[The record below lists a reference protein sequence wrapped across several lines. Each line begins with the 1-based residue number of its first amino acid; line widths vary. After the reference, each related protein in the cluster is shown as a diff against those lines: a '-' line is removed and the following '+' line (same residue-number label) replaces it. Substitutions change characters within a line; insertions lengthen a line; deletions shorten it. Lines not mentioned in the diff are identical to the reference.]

1 MNPQPFVYDTIALPI
16 ELFQHMKLLYE
27 NLVFIQY
34 VLILNFFF
42 IWYNYFKGGNMNNLN
57 YDRIYDIL
65 NKINFPLV
73 IVIILLGLVVLFL
86 ISKILLKA
94 GIFLLAMTF
103 IFDMI
108 LRVLPF
114 DIYTNYPS
122 IKLIIYILYA
132 LGFFIFAYKNIK
144 KILKKKRKR
153 ELFKDKI
160 PVKKEKSENNPIKK
174 FFSYT
179 GSLPFLLMLILN
191 LFNPEEGTYKNILS
205 LLTSLSFLL
214 MVFTTLYNT
223 YKRIDTLKENKGRMR
238 FDDLNIPFRKNSS
251 KESKNSDRKVLKKED
266 GEIEEDIDKT
276 QTRKLNL
283 DDIKEDLNKN
293 SFNPIDLED
302 FKDSMDQTDLINLIN
317 DKSSKLI
324 TMISLTNLSDGVKK
338 SYKSNKCI
346 AEIRQDSEY
355 KVDLEFENY
364 NDYDYGRFIDL
375 LLDYSKNR
383 SKYKFQLDLIPQ
395 KAKNS
400 KVVFYDPSNLY
411 ELDRDFGDKFQGR
424 TISMN
429 FPKYKINYIT
439 EN

>member
-1 MNPQPFVYDTIALPI
+1 
-16 ELFQHMKLLYE
+16 
-27 NLVFIQY
+27 
-34 VLILNFFF
+34 
-42 IWYNYFKGGNMNNLN
+42 MNNIN

-65 NKINFPLV
+65 NGINLPLV
-73 IVIILLGLVVLFL
+73 IIFILIGLIILFL

-94 GIFLLAMTF
+94 GMFLLALTF
-103 IFDMI
+103 ILDMFI
-108 LRVLPF
+108 RVLPF
-114 DIYTNYPS
+114 NIYLNFPI

-132 LGFFIFAYKNIK
+132 LGIFIFAYKNIR

-153 ELFKDKI
+153 ELFKDKN
-160 PVKKEKSENNPIKK
+160 PVKEEKSSENPIKR

-191 LFNPEEGTYKNILS
+191 LFSPGDGLYKNILS
-205 LLTSLSFLL
+205 LITSLSFLF

-238 FDDLNIPFRKNSS
+238 FDDLNIPFRKNSLNQ
-251 KESKNSDRKVLKKED
+251 SKNSNRKVLKKED
-266 GEIEEDIDKT
+266 ELEDKKDIDLSE
-276 QTRKLNL
+276 TRKLNL
-283 DDIKEDLNKN
+283 DDIKEELNKN
-293 SFNPIDLED
+293 SFNLINLDD
-302 FKDSMDQTDLINLIN
+302 FKDTMDQNDLINLIN
-317 DKSSKLI
+317 DKNSKLI

-338 SYKSNKCI
+338 SYKSDKCI
-346 AEIRQDSEY
+346 ADIRQDSEY
-355 KVDLEFENY
+355 KVDLEFENF

-375 LLDYSKNR
+375 LLDYSKSR
-383 SKYKFQLDLIPQ
+383 SKYKFQLDLIPE

-411 ELDRDFGDKFQGR
+411 ELDRTFGDKFQGR

>member
-1 MNPQPFVYDTIALPI
+1 
-16 ELFQHMKLLYE
+16 
-27 NLVFIQY
+27 
-34 VLILNFFF
+34 
-42 IWYNYFKGGNMNNLN
+42 MNNIN

-65 NKINFPLV
+65 NGINLPLV
-73 IVIILLGLVVLFL
+73 IIFILIGLIILFL

-94 GIFLLAMTF
+94 GMFLLALTF
-103 IFDMI
+103 ILDMFI
-108 LRVLPF
+108 RVLPF
-114 DIYTNYPS
+114 NIYLNFPI
-122 IKLIIYILYA
+122 IKLIIYIMYA
-132 LGFFIFAYKNIK
+132 LGIFIFAYKNIR

-153 ELFKDKI
+153 ELFKDKN
-160 PVKKEKSENNPIKK
+160 PVKEEKSSENPIKR

-191 LFNPEEGTYKNILS
+191 LFSPGDGLYKNILS
-205 LLTSLSFLL
+205 LITSLSFLF

-238 FDDLNIPFRKNSS
+238 FDDLNIPFRKNSLNQ
-251 KESKNSDRKVLKKED
+251 SKNSNRKVLKKED
-266 GEIEEDIDKT
+266 ELEDKKDIDLSE
-276 QTRKLNL
+276 TRKLNL
-283 DDIKEDLNKN
+283 DDIKEELNKN
-293 SFNPIDLED
+293 SFNFINLDD
-302 FKDSMDQTDLINLIN
+302 FKDTMDQNDLINLIN
-317 DKSSKLI
+317 DKNSKLI

-338 SYKSNKCI
+338 SYKSDKCI
-346 AEIRQDSEY
+346 ADIRQDSEY
-355 KVDLEFENY
+355 KVDLEFENF

-375 LLDYSKNR
+375 LLDYSKSR
-383 SKYKFQLDLIPQ
+383 SKYKFQLDLIPE

-411 ELDRDFGDKFQGR
+411 ELDRTFGDKFQGR

>member
-1 MNPQPFVYDTIALPI
+1 
-16 ELFQHMKLLYE
+16 
-27 NLVFIQY
+27 
-34 VLILNFFF
+34 
-42 IWYNYFKGGNMNNLN
+42 MNNLN
-57 YDRIYDIL
+57 YDIIYDIL
-65 NKINFPLV
+65 NRINFPLA
-73 IVIILLGLVVLFL
+73 IIFILLLLVVLFL

-94 GIFLLAMTF
+94 GMFLLAMTF

-114 DIYTNYPS
+114 DIYQNYPS
-122 IKLIIYILYA
+122 IKSIIYILYA
-132 LGFFIFAYKNIK
+132 LGFIIFAYKNMK

-160 PVKKEKSENNPIKK
+160 PAKKEKSENNPIKK
-174 FFSYT
+174 FFSFT
-179 GSLPFLLMLILN
+179 GSLPFLMMLVLN
-191 LFNPEEGTYKNILS
+191 LFKPEDGIYKNILG
-205 LLTSLSFLL
+205 LLTSLSFLF
-214 MVFTTLYNT
+214 MVFTTLFNT
-223 YKRIDTLKENKGRMR
+223 YKRIDTFKENKGRMR
-238 FDDLNIPFRKNSS
+238 FDDLNIPFRKNSPQ
-251 KESKNSDRKVLKKED
+251 ESKNSDRKVLKKEEED
-266 GEIEEDIDKT
+266 IEEDLDKT

-283 DDIKEDLNKN
+283 DDIKEELNKN
-293 SFNPIDLED
+293 SFDPINLDD
-302 FKDSMDQTDLINLIN
+302 FKDTMDQNDLINLIN
-317 DKSSKLI
+317 DKNSKLV

-439 EN
+439 QN

>member
-1 MNPQPFVYDTIALPI
+1 
-16 ELFQHMKLLYE
+16 
-27 NLVFIQY
+27 
-34 VLILNFFF
+34 
-42 IWYNYFKGGNMNNLN
+42 MNNIN

-65 NKINFPLV
+65 NGINLPLV
-73 IVIILLGLVVLFL
+73 IIFILIGLIILFL

-94 GIFLLAMTF
+94 GMFLLALTF
-103 IFDMI
+103 ILDMFI
-108 LRVLPF
+108 RVLPF
-114 DIYTNYPS
+114 NIYLNFPI

-132 LGFFIFAYKNIK
+132 LGIFIFAYKNIR

-153 ELFKDKI
+153 ELFKDKN
-160 PVKKEKSENNPIKK
+160 PVKEEKSSENPIKR

-191 LFNPEEGTYKNILS
+191 LFSPGDGLYKNILS
-205 LLTSLSFLL
+205 LITSLSFLF

-238 FDDLNIPFRKNSS
+238 FDDLNIPFRKNSLNQ
-251 KESKNSDRKVLKKED
+251 SKNSNRKVLKKED
-266 GEIEEDIDKT
+266 ELEDKKDIDLSE
-276 QTRKLNL
+276 TRKLNL
-283 DDIKEDLNKN
+283 DDIKEELNKN
-293 SFNPIDLED
+293 SFNLINLDD
-302 FKDSMDQTDLINLIN
+302 FKDTMDQNDLINLIN
-317 DKSSKLI
+317 DKNSKLI

-338 SYKSNKCI
+338 SYKSDKCI
-346 AEIRQDSEY
+346 ADIRQDSEY
-355 KVDLEFENY
+355 KVDLEFENF

-383 SKYKFQLDLIPQ
+383 SKYKFQLDLIPE

-411 ELDRDFGDKFQGR
+411 ELDRTFGDKFQGR

>member
-1 MNPQPFVYDTIALPI
+1 
-16 ELFQHMKLLYE
+16 
-27 NLVFIQY
+27 
-34 VLILNFFF
+34 
-42 IWYNYFKGGNMNNLN
+42 MNNIN

-65 NKINFPLV
+65 NGINLPLV
-73 IVIILLGLVVLFL
+73 IIFILIGLIILFL

-94 GIFLLAMTF
+94 GMFLLALTF
-103 IFDMI
+103 ILDMFI
-108 LRVLPF
+108 RVLPF
-114 DIYTNYPS
+114 NIYLNFPI

-132 LGFFIFAYKNIK
+132 LGIFIFAYKNIR

-153 ELFKDKI
+153 ELFKDKN
-160 PVKKEKSENNPIKK
+160 PVKEEKSSENPIKR

-191 LFNPEEGTYKNILS
+191 LFSPGDGLYKNILS
-205 LLTSLSFLL
+205 LITSLSFLF

-238 FDDLNIPFRKNSS
+238 FDDLNIPFRKNSLNQ
-251 KESKNSDRKVLKKED
+251 SKNSNRKVLKKED
-266 GEIEEDIDKT
+266 ELEDKKDIDLSE
-276 QTRKLNL
+276 TRKLNL
-283 DDIKEDLNKN
+283 DDIKEELDKN
-293 SFNPIDLED
+293 SFNLINLDD
-302 FKDSMDQTDLINLIN
+302 FKDTMDQNDLINLIN
-317 DKSSKLI
+317 DKNSKLI

-338 SYKSNKCI
+338 SYKSDKCI
-346 AEIRQDSEY
+346 ADIRQDSEY
-355 KVDLEFENY
+355 KVDLEFENF

-375 LLDYSKNR
+375 LLDYSKSR
-383 SKYKFQLDLIPQ
+383 SKYKFQLDLIPE

-411 ELDRDFGDKFQGR
+411 ELDREFGDKFQGR

>member
-1 MNPQPFVYDTIALPI
+1 
-16 ELFQHMKLLYE
+16 MKLLYE

-73 IVIILLGLVVLFL
+73 IVIILIGLVVLFL

-114 DIYTNYPS
+114 DIYLNYPS

-266 GEIEEDIDKT
+266 EEIEEDLDKT

-283 DDIKEDLNKN
+283 DDIKEELNKN

-317 DKSSKLI
+317 DKSSRLI

>member
-1 MNPQPFVYDTIALPI
+1 
-16 ELFQHMKLLYE
+16 
-27 NLVFIQY
+27 
-34 VLILNFFF
+34 
-42 IWYNYFKGGNMNNLN
+42 MNNLN
-57 YDRIYDIL
+57 YDGIFDIL
-65 NKINFPLV
+65 NRINFPLA
-73 IVIILLGLVVLFL
+73 IVIILIGLVILFF

-114 DIYTNYPS
+114 DIYLNYPN

-132 LGFFIFAYKNIK
+132 LGFVIFAYKNIK
-144 KILKKKRKR
+144 RILKEKRKR
-153 ELFKDKI
+153 ELFKDKNPI
-160 PVKKEKSENNPIKK
+160 KKEKSGNNPIKR

-179 GSLPFLLMLILN
+179 GSLPFLLMLVLN
-191 LFNPEEGTYKNILS
+191 LFNPDEGTYKNILH
-205 LLTSLSFLL
+205 LLTSLSFLF

-238 FDDLNIPFRKNSS
+238 FDDLNIPFKKNSFQ
-251 KESKNSDRKVLKKED
+251 KSKNSDRKVLKKE
-266 GEIEEDIDKT
+266 EKIEEDFDKIE
-276 QTRKLNL
+276 TRRLNL
-283 DDIKEDLNKN
+283 GDIKEELNKN
-293 SFNPIDLED
+293 SFDSINLDD
-302 FKDSMDQTDLINLIN
+302 FKDTMDQIDLINLIN
-317 DKSSKLI
+317 DKNSKLV

-338 SYKSNKCI
+338 SYKSDKCI
-346 AEIRQDSEY
+346 ADIRQDSEY

-395 KAKNS
+395 KSKNS
-400 KVVFYDPSNLY
+400 RVVFYDPSNLY

-439 EN
+439 QN

>member
-73 IVIILLGLVVLFL
+73 IVIILIGLVVLFL

-114 DIYTNYPS
+114 DIYLNYPN

-191 LFNPEEGTYKNILS
+191 LFNPEEGIYKNILS
-205 LLTSLSFLL
+205 LLTSLSFLF

-238 FDDLNIPFRKNSS
+238 FDDLNIPFRKNSF

-266 GEIEEDIDKT
+266 EEIEEDLDKS

-283 DDIKEDLNKN
+283 DDIKEELNKN
-293 SFNPIDLED
+293 SFNPINLED

-395 KAKNS
+395 KSKNS
-400 KVVFYDPSNLY
+400 RVVFYDPSNLY

>member
-1 MNPQPFVYDTIALPI
+1 
-16 ELFQHMKLLYE
+16 
-27 NLVFIQY
+27 
-34 VLILNFFF
+34 
-42 IWYNYFKGGNMNNLN
+42 MNNIN

-65 NKINFPLV
+65 NGINLPLV
-73 IVIILLGLVVLFL
+73 IIFILIGLIILFL

-94 GIFLLAMTF
+94 GMFLLALTF
-103 IFDMI
+103 ILDMFI
-108 LRVLPF
+108 RVLPF
-114 DIYTNYPS
+114 NIYLNFPI

-132 LGFFIFAYKNIK
+132 LGIFIFAYKNIR

-153 ELFKDKI
+153 ELFKDKN
-160 PVKKEKSENNPIKK
+160 PVKEEKSSENPIKR

-191 LFNPEEGTYKNILS
+191 LFSPGDGLYKNILS
-205 LLTSLSFLL
+205 LITSLSFLF

-238 FDDLNIPFRKNSS
+238 FDDLNIPFKKNSLNQ
-251 KESKNSDRKVLKKED
+251 SKNSNRKVLKKED
-266 GEIEEDIDKT
+266 ELEDKKDIDLSE
-276 QTRKLNL
+276 TRKLNL
-283 DDIKEDLNKN
+283 DDIKEELNKN
-293 SFNPIDLED
+293 SFNLINLDD
-302 FKDSMDQTDLINLIN
+302 FKDTMDQNDLINLIN
-317 DKSSKLI
+317 DKNSKLI

-338 SYKSNKCI
+338 SYKSDKCI
-346 AEIRQDSEY
+346 ADIRQDSEY
-355 KVDLEFENY
+355 KVDLEFENF

-383 SKYKFQLDLIPQ
+383 SKYKFQLDLIPE

-411 ELDRDFGDKFQGR
+411 ELDRTFGDKFQGR

>member
-1 MNPQPFVYDTIALPI
+1 
-16 ELFQHMKLLYE
+16 
-27 NLVFIQY
+27 
-34 VLILNFFF
+34 
-42 IWYNYFKGGNMNNLN
+42 MNNLN
-57 YDRIYDIL
+57 YDGIFDIL
-65 NKINFPLV
+65 NRINFPLA
-73 IVIILLGLVVLFL
+73 IVIILIGLVILFL

-114 DIYTNYPS
+114 DIYLNYPN

-132 LGFFIFAYKNIK
+132 LGFVIFAYKNIK
-144 KILKKKRKR
+144 RILKEKRKR
-153 ELFKDKI
+153 ELFKDKNPI
-160 PVKKEKSENNPIKK
+160 KKEKSGNNPIKR

-179 GSLPFLLMLILN
+179 GSLPFLLMLVLN
-191 LFNPEEGTYKNILS
+191 LFNPDEGVYKNILH
-205 LLTSLSFLL
+205 LLTSLSFLF

-238 FDDLNIPFRKNSS
+238 FDDLNIPFKKNSPQ
-251 KESKNSDRKVLKKED
+251 KSKNSDRKVLKKE
-266 GEIEEDIDKT
+266 EKVEEDFDKT

-283 DDIKEDLNKN
+283 DDIKEELNKN
-293 SFNPIDLED
+293 SFDPINLDD
-302 FKDSMDQTDLINLIN
+302 FRDTMDQTDLINLIN
-317 DKSSKLI
+317 DKNSKLV

-338 SYKSNKCI
+338 SYKSDKCI
-346 AEIRQDSEY
+346 ADIRQDSEY

-383 SKYKFQLDLIPQ
+383 SKYKFQLDLVPQ
-395 KAKNS
+395 KSKNS
-400 KVVFYDPSNLY
+400 RVVFYDPSNLY

-439 EN
+439 QN

>member
-1 MNPQPFVYDTIALPI
+1 
-16 ELFQHMKLLYE
+16 
-27 NLVFIQY
+27 
-34 VLILNFFF
+34 
-42 IWYNYFKGGNMNNLN
+42 MNNLN

-73 IVIILLGLVVLFL
+73 IVIILIGLVVLFL

-114 DIYTNYPS
+114 DIYLNYPS

-266 GEIEEDIDKT
+266 EEIEEDLDKT
-276 QTRKLNL
+276 ETRKLNL
-283 DDIKEDLNKN
+283 DDIKEELNKN

-400 KVVFYDPSNLY
+400 RVVFYDPSNLY

>member
-1 MNPQPFVYDTIALPI
+1 
-16 ELFQHMKLLYE
+16 
-27 NLVFIQY
+27 
-34 VLILNFFF
+34 
-42 IWYNYFKGGNMNNLN
+42 MNNLN

-73 IVIILLGLVVLFL
+73 IVIILIGLVVLFL

-114 DIYTNYPS
+114 DIYLNYPS

-266 GEIEEDIDKT
+266 EEIEEDLDKT
-276 QTRKLNL
+276 ETRKLNL
-283 DDIKEDLNKN
+283 DDIKEELNKN
-293 SFNPIDLED
+293 SFNPINLED

-400 KVVFYDPSNLY
+400 RVVFYDPSNLY

>member
-73 IVIILLGLVVLFL
+73 IVIILIGLVVLFL

-114 DIYTNYPS
+114 DIYLNYPS

-266 GEIEEDIDKT
+266 EEIEEDLDKT
-276 QTRKLNL
+276 ETRKLNL
-283 DDIKEDLNKN
+283 DDIKEELNKN

>member
-1 MNPQPFVYDTIALPI
+1 
-16 ELFQHMKLLYE
+16 
-27 NLVFIQY
+27 
-34 VLILNFFF
+34 
-42 IWYNYFKGGNMNNLN
+42 MNNIN

-65 NKINFPLV
+65 NGINLPLV
-73 IVIILLGLVVLFL
+73 IIFILIGLIILFL

-94 GIFLLAMTF
+94 GMFLLALTF
-103 IFDMI
+103 ILDMFI
-108 LRVLPF
+108 RVLPF
-114 DIYTNYPS
+114 NIYLNFPI
-122 IKLIIYILYA
+122 IKLIIYIMYA
-132 LGFFIFAYKNIK
+132 LGIFIFAYKNIR

-153 ELFKDKI
+153 ELFKDKN
-160 PVKKEKSENNPIKK
+160 PVKEEKSSENPIKR

-191 LFNPEEGTYKNILS
+191 LFSPGDGLYKNILS
-205 LLTSLSFLL
+205 LITSLSFLF

-238 FDDLNIPFRKNSS
+238 FDDLNIPFRKNSLNQ
-251 KESKNSDRKVLKKED
+251 SKNSNRKVLKNED
-266 GEIEEDIDKT
+266 ELEDKKDIDLSE
-276 QTRKLNL
+276 TRKLNL
-283 DDIKEDLNKN
+283 DDIKEELNKD
-293 SFNPIDLED
+293 SFNLINLDD
-302 FKDSMDQTDLINLIN
+302 FKDTMDQNDLINLIN
-317 DKSSKLI
+317 DKNSKLI

-338 SYKSNKCI
+338 SYKSDKCI
-346 AEIRQDSEY
+346 ADIRQDSEY
-355 KVDLEFENY
+355 KVDLEFENF

-375 LLDYSKNR
+375 LLDYSKSR
-383 SKYKFQLDLIPQ
+383 SKYKFQLDLIPE

-411 ELDRDFGDKFQGR
+411 ELNRTFGDKFQGR

>member
-1 MNPQPFVYDTIALPI
+1 
-16 ELFQHMKLLYE
+16 
-27 NLVFIQY
+27 
-34 VLILNFFF
+34 
-42 IWYNYFKGGNMNNLN
+42 MNNLN

-73 IVIILLGLVVLFL
+73 IVIILIGLVVLFL

-114 DIYTNYPS
+114 DIYLNYPS

-191 LFNPEEGTYKNILS
+191 LFNPEEGIYKNILS

-238 FDDLNIPFRKNSS
+238 FDDLNIPFRKNSF

-266 GEIEEDIDKT
+266 EEIEEDLDKT

-283 DDIKEDLNKN
+283 DDIKEELNKN
-293 SFNPIDLED
+293 SFNPINLED

-395 KAKNS
+395 KSKNS
-400 KVVFYDPSNLY
+400 RVVFYDPSNLY

>member
-1 MNPQPFVYDTIALPI
+1 
-16 ELFQHMKLLYE
+16 
-27 NLVFIQY
+27 
-34 VLILNFFF
+34 
-42 IWYNYFKGGNMNNLN
+42 MNNLN
-57 YDRIYDIL
+57 YDGIFDIL
-65 NKINFPLV
+65 NRINFPLA
-73 IVIILLGLVVLFL
+73 IVIIIIGLVILFL

-114 DIYTNYPS
+114 DIYLNYPN

-132 LGFFIFAYKNIK
+132 LGFVIFAYKNIK
-144 KILKKKRKR
+144 RILKEKRKR
-153 ELFKDKI
+153 ELFKDKNPI
-160 PVKKEKSENNPIKK
+160 KKEKSGNNPIKR

-179 GSLPFLLMLILN
+179 GSLPFLLMLVLN
-191 LFNPEEGTYKNILS
+191 LFNPDEGVYKNILH
-205 LLTSLSFLL
+205 LLTSLSFLF

-238 FDDLNIPFRKNSS
+238 FDDLNIPFKKNSPQ
-251 KESKNSDRKVLKKED
+251 KSKNSDRKVLKKE
-266 GEIEEDIDKT
+266 EKVEEDFDKT

-283 DDIKEDLNKN
+283 DDIKEELNKN
-293 SFNPIDLED
+293 SFDPINLDD
-302 FKDSMDQTDLINLIN
+302 FRDTMDQTDLINLIN
-317 DKSSKLI
+317 DKNSKLV

-338 SYKSNKCI
+338 SYKSDKCI
-346 AEIRQDSEY
+346 ADIRQDSEY

-383 SKYKFQLDLIPQ
+383 SKYKFQLDLVPQ
-395 KAKNS
+395 KSKNS
-400 KVVFYDPSNLY
+400 RVVFYDPSNLY

-439 EN
+439 QN

>member
-1 MNPQPFVYDTIALPI
+1 
-16 ELFQHMKLLYE
+16 
-27 NLVFIQY
+27 
-34 VLILNFFF
+34 
-42 IWYNYFKGGNMNNLN
+42 MNNLN

-73 IVIILLGLVVLFL
+73 IVIILIGLVVLFF

-114 DIYTNYPS
+114 DIYTNYPC

-238 FDDLNIPFRKNSS
+238 FDDLNIPFRKNSF

-266 GEIEEDIDKT
+266 EEIEEDLDKS

-283 DDIKEDLNKN
+283 DDIKEELNKN

-395 KAKNS
+395 KSKNS
-400 KVVFYDPSNLY
+400 RVVFYDPSNLY

>member
-1 MNPQPFVYDTIALPI
+1 
-16 ELFQHMKLLYE
+16 
-27 NLVFIQY
+27 
-34 VLILNFFF
+34 
-42 IWYNYFKGGNMNNLN
+42 MNNIN

-65 NKINFPLV
+65 NGINLPLV
-73 IVIILLGLVVLFL
+73 IIFILIGLIILFL

-94 GIFLLAMTF
+94 GMFLLALTF
-103 IFDMI
+103 ILDMFI
-108 LRVLPF
+108 RVLPF
-114 DIYTNYPS
+114 NIYLNFPI

-132 LGFFIFAYKNIK
+132 LGIFIFAYKNIR

-153 ELFKDKI
+153 ELFKDKN
-160 PVKKEKSENNPIKK
+160 PVKEEKSSENPIKR

-191 LFNPEEGTYKNILS
+191 LFSPGDGLYKNILS
-205 LLTSLSFLL
+205 LITSLSFLF

-223 YKRIDTLKENKGRMR
+223 YKKIDTLKENKGRMR
-238 FDDLNIPFRKNSS
+238 FDDLNIPFRKNSLNQ
-251 KESKNSDRKVLKKED
+251 SKNSNRKVLKKED
-266 GEIEEDIDKT
+266 ELEDKKDIDLSE
-276 QTRKLNL
+276 TRKLNL
-283 DDIKEDLNKN
+283 DDIKEELNKN
-293 SFNPIDLED
+293 SFNLINLDD
-302 FKDSMDQTDLINLIN
+302 FKDTMDQNDLINLIN
-317 DKSSKLI
+317 DKNSKLI

-338 SYKSNKCI
+338 SYKSDKCI
-346 AEIRQDSEY
+346 ADIRQDSEY
-355 KVDLEFENY
+355 KVDLEFENF

-375 LLDYSKNR
+375 LLDYSKSR
-383 SKYKFQLDLIPQ
+383 SKYKFQLDLIPE

-411 ELDRDFGDKFQGR
+411 ELDRTFGDKFQGR

>member
-1 MNPQPFVYDTIALPI
+1 
-16 ELFQHMKLLYE
+16 
-27 NLVFIQY
+27 
-34 VLILNFFF
+34 
-42 IWYNYFKGGNMNNLN
+42 MNNLN
-57 YDRIYDIL
+57 YDGIFDIL
-65 NKINFPLV
+65 NRINFPLA
-73 IVIILLGLVVLFL
+73 IVIILIGLVILFL

-114 DIYTNYPS
+114 DIYLNYPS

-266 GEIEEDIDKT
+266 EEIEEDLDKT

-283 DDIKEDLNKN
+283 DDIKEELNKN

-317 DKSSKLI
+317 DKSSRLI

>member
-1 MNPQPFVYDTIALPI
+1 
-16 ELFQHMKLLYE
+16 
-27 NLVFIQY
+27 
-34 VLILNFFF
+34 
-42 IWYNYFKGGNMNNLN
+42 MNNIN
-57 YDRIYDIL
+57 YDKIYDIL
-65 NKINFPLV
+65 NGINLPLV
-73 IVIILLGLVVLFL
+73 IIFILIGLIILFL

-94 GIFLLAMTF
+94 GMFLLALTF
-103 IFDMI
+103 ILDMFI
-108 LRVLPF
+108 RVLPF
-114 DIYTNYPS
+114 NIYLNFPI

-132 LGFFIFAYKNIK
+132 LGIFIFAYKNIR

-153 ELFKDKI
+153 ELFKDKN
-160 PVKKEKSENNPIKK
+160 PVKEEKSSENPIKR

-191 LFNPEEGTYKNILS
+191 LFSPGDGLYKNILS
-205 LLTSLSFLL
+205 LITSLSFLF

-238 FDDLNIPFRKNSS
+238 FDDLNIPFRKNSLNQ
-251 KESKNSDRKVLKKED
+251 SKNSNRKVLKKED
-266 GEIEEDIDKT
+266 ELEDKKDIDLSE
-276 QTRKLNL
+276 TRKLNL
-283 DDIKEDLNKN
+283 DDIKEELNKN
-293 SFNPIDLED
+293 SFNLINLDD
-302 FKDSMDQTDLINLIN
+302 FKDTMDQNDLINLIN
-317 DKSSKLI
+317 DKNSKLI

-338 SYKSNKCI
+338 SYKSDKCI
-346 AEIRQDSEY
+346 ADIRQDSEY
-355 KVDLEFENY
+355 KVDLEFENF

-375 LLDYSKNR
+375 LLDYSKSR
-383 SKYKFQLDLIPQ
+383 SKYKFQLDLIPE

-411 ELDRDFGDKFQGR
+411 ELDRTFGDKFQGR

>member
-1 MNPQPFVYDTIALPI
+1 
-16 ELFQHMKLLYE
+16 
-27 NLVFIQY
+27 
-34 VLILNFFF
+34 
-42 IWYNYFKGGNMNNLN
+42 MNNLN

-114 DIYTNYPS
+114 DIYLNYPN

-191 LFNPEEGTYKNILS
+191 LFNPEEGIYKNILS
-205 LLTSLSFLL
+205 LLTSLSFLF

-238 FDDLNIPFRKNSS
+238 FDDLNIPFRKNSF

-266 GEIEEDIDKT
+266 EEIEEDLDKS

-283 DDIKEDLNKN
+283 DDIKEELNKN
-293 SFNPIDLED
+293 SFNPINLED

-317 DKSSKLI
+317 DKSSRLI

-395 KAKNS
+395 KSKNS
-400 KVVFYDPSNLY
+400 RVVFYDPSNLY

>member
-1 MNPQPFVYDTIALPI
+1 
-16 ELFQHMKLLYE
+16 MKLLYE

-73 IVIILLGLVVLFL
+73 IVIILIGLVVLFL

-114 DIYTNYPS
+114 DIYLNYPS

-266 GEIEEDIDKT
+266 EEIEEDLDKT
-276 QTRKLNL
+276 ETRKLNL
-283 DDIKEDLNKN
+283 DDIKEELNKN

-400 KVVFYDPSNLY
+400 RVVFYDPSNLY

>member
-1 MNPQPFVYDTIALPI
+1 
-16 ELFQHMKLLYE
+16 
-27 NLVFIQY
+27 
-34 VLILNFFF
+34 
-42 IWYNYFKGGNMNNLN
+42 MNNIN

-65 NKINFPLV
+65 NGINLPLV
-73 IVIILLGLVVLFL
+73 IIFILIGLIILFL

-94 GIFLLAMTF
+94 GMFLLALTF
-103 IFDMI
+103 ILDMFI
-108 LRVLPF
+108 RVLPF
-114 DIYTNYPS
+114 NIYLNFPI
-122 IKLIIYILYA
+122 IKLIIYIMYA
-132 LGFFIFAYKNIK
+132 LGIFIFAYKNIR

-153 ELFKDKI
+153 ELFKDKN
-160 PVKKEKSENNPIKK
+160 PVKEEKSSENPIKR

-191 LFNPEEGTYKNILS
+191 LFSPGDGLYKNILS
-205 LLTSLSFLL
+205 LITSLSFLF

-238 FDDLNIPFRKNSS
+238 FDDLNIPFRKNSLNQ
-251 KESKNSDRKVLKKED
+251 SKNSNRKVLKNED
-266 GEIEEDIDKT
+266 ELEDKKDIDLSE
-276 QTRKLNL
+276 TRKLNL
-283 DDIKEDLNKN
+283 DDIKEELNKD
-293 SFNPIDLED
+293 SFNLINLDD
-302 FKDSMDQTDLINLIN
+302 FKDTMDQNDLINLIN
-317 DKSSKLI
+317 DKNSKLI

-338 SYKSNKCI
+338 SYKSDKCI
-346 AEIRQDSEY
+346 ADIRQDSEY
-355 KVDLEFENY
+355 KVDLEFENF

-375 LLDYSKNR
+375 LLDYSKSR
-383 SKYKFQLDLIPQ
+383 SKYKFQLDLIPE

-411 ELDRDFGDKFQGR
+411 ELDRTFGDKFQGR

>member
-73 IVIILLGLVVLFL
+73 IVIILIGLVVLFL

-266 GEIEEDIDKT
+266 EEIEEDLDKT

-283 DDIKEDLNKN
+283 DDIKEELNKN

-317 DKSSKLI
+317 DKSSRLI

>member
-1 MNPQPFVYDTIALPI
+1 M
-16 ELFQHMKLLYE
+16 
-27 NLVFIQY
+27 
-34 VLILNFFF
+34 
-42 IWYNYFKGGNMNNLN
+42 
-57 YDRIYDIL
+57 
-65 NKINFPLV
+65 
-73 IVIILLGLVVLFL
+73 
-86 ISKILLKA
+86 
-94 GIFLLAMTF
+94 FLLALTF
-103 IFDMI
+103 ILDMFI
-108 LRVLPF
+108 RVLPF
-114 DIYTNYPS
+114 NIYLNFPI

-132 LGFFIFAYKNIK
+132 LGIFIFAYKNIR

-153 ELFKDKI
+153 ELFKDKN
-160 PVKKEKSENNPIKK
+160 PVKEEKSSENPIKR

-191 LFNPEEGTYKNILS
+191 LFSPGDGLYKNILS
-205 LLTSLSFLL
+205 LITSLSFLF

-238 FDDLNIPFRKNSS
+238 FDDLNIPFRKNSLNQ
-251 KESKNSDRKVLKKED
+251 SKNSNRKVLKKED
-266 GEIEEDIDKT
+266 ELEDKKDIDLSE
-276 QTRKLNL
+276 TRKLNL
-283 DDIKEDLNKN
+283 DDIKEELNKN
-293 SFNPIDLED
+293 SFNLINLDD
-302 FKDSMDQTDLINLIN
+302 FKDTMDQNDLINLIN
-317 DKSSKLI
+317 DKNSKLI

-338 SYKSNKCI
+338 SYKSDKCI
-346 AEIRQDSEY
+346 ADIRQDSEY
-355 KVDLEFENY
+355 RVDLEFENF

-383 SKYKFQLDLIPQ
+383 SKYKFQLDLIPE

-411 ELDRDFGDKFQGR
+411 ELDRTFGDKFQGR

>member
-1 MNPQPFVYDTIALPI
+1 
-16 ELFQHMKLLYE
+16 
-27 NLVFIQY
+27 
-34 VLILNFFF
+34 
-42 IWYNYFKGGNMNNLN
+42 MNNLN
-57 YDRIYDIL
+57 YDRIFDIL
-65 NKINFPLV
+65 NRINFPLA
-73 IVIILLGLVVLFL
+73 IVIILLSLLILFL

-94 GIFLLAMTF
+94 GMFLLAMTF

-114 DIYTNYPS
+114 NIYLNYPS
-122 IKLIIYILYA
+122 IKLIIYVLYA
-132 LGFFIFAYKNIK
+132 LGFIIFAYKNIK
-144 KILKKKRKR
+144 RFLKEKRKR
-153 ELFKDKI
+153 ELFKDKDPI
-160 PVKKEKSENNPIKK
+160 KKEKSGNNPIKR

-179 GSLPFLLMLILN
+179 GSLPFLMMLVLN
-191 LFNPEEGTYKNILS
+191 LFNPDEGIYKNILH
-205 LLTSLSFLL
+205 LLTSLSFLF
-214 MVFTTLYNT
+214 MVFTTLFNT
-223 YKRIDTLKENKGRMR
+223 YKRVDKVKMNKGRMR
-238 FDDLNIPFRKNSS
+238 FDDLNIPFRKNSPQ
-251 KESKNSDRKVLKKED
+251 KSKNSDRKVLKKE
-266 GEIEEDIDKT
+266 EKIEDDFDKT
-276 QTRKLNL
+276 ETRKLNL
-283 DDIKEDLNKN
+283 DDIKEELNKN
-293 SFNPIDLED
+293 SFDPINLDD
-302 FKDSMDQTDLINLIN
+302 FKDTMDQTDLINLIN
-317 DKSSKLI
+317 DKNSKLV

-338 SYKSNKCI
+338 SYKSDKCI
-346 AEIRQDSEY
+346 ADIRQDSEF

-375 LLDYSKNR
+375 LLDYSNNR

>member
-1 MNPQPFVYDTIALPI
+1 
-16 ELFQHMKLLYE
+16 
-27 NLVFIQY
+27 
-34 VLILNFFF
+34 
-42 IWYNYFKGGNMNNLN
+42 MNNLN

-73 IVIILLGLVVLFL
+73 IVIILIGLVVLFL

-114 DIYTNYPS
+114 DIYLNYPS

-266 GEIEEDIDKT
+266 EEIEEDLDKT

-283 DDIKEDLNKN
+283 DDIKEELNKN

>member
-1 MNPQPFVYDTIALPI
+1 
-16 ELFQHMKLLYE
+16 
-27 NLVFIQY
+27 
-34 VLILNFFF
+34 
-42 IWYNYFKGGNMNNLN
+42 MNNIN

-65 NKINFPLV
+65 NGINLPLV
-73 IVIILLGLVVLFL
+73 IIFILIGLIILFL

-94 GIFLLAMTF
+94 GMFLLALTF
-103 IFDMI
+103 ILDMFI
-108 LRVLPF
+108 RVLPF
-114 DIYTNYPS
+114 NIYLNFPI

-132 LGFFIFAYKNIK
+132 LGIFIFAYKNIR

-153 ELFKDKI
+153 ELFKDKN
-160 PVKKEKSENNPIKK
+160 PVKEEKSSENPIKR

-191 LFNPEEGTYKNILS
+191 LFSPGDGLYKNILS
-205 LLTSLSFLL
+205 LITSLSFLF

-238 FDDLNIPFRKNSS
+238 FDDLNIPFKKNSLN
-251 KESKNSDRKVLKKED
+251 KSKNSNRKVLKKED
-266 GEIEEDIDKT
+266 ELEDKKDIDLSE
-276 QTRKLNL
+276 TRKLNL
-283 DDIKEDLNKN
+283 DDIKEELNKN
-293 SFNPIDLED
+293 SFNLINLDD
-302 FKDSMDQTDLINLIN
+302 FKDTMDQNDLINLIN
-317 DKSSKLI
+317 DKNSKLI

-338 SYKSNKCI
+338 SYKSDKCI
-346 AEIRQDSEY
+346 ADIRQDSEY
-355 KVDLEFENY
+355 KVDLEFENF

-375 LLDYSKNR
+375 LLDYSKSR
-383 SKYKFQLDLIPQ
+383 SKYKFQLDLIPE

-411 ELDRDFGDKFQGR
+411 ELDRTFGDKFQGR

>member
-1 MNPQPFVYDTIALPI
+1 
-16 ELFQHMKLLYE
+16 
-27 NLVFIQY
+27 
-34 VLILNFFF
+34 
-42 IWYNYFKGGNMNNLN
+42 MNNLN

-73 IVIILLGLVVLFL
+73 IVIILIGLVVLFL

-114 DIYTNYPS
+114 DIYLNYPS

-266 GEIEEDIDKT
+266 EEIEEDLDKT
-276 QTRKLNL
+276 ETRKLNL
-283 DDIKEDLNKN
+283 DDIKEELNKN